1 MKKHS
6 LKLSVLTVLV
16 FAAATL
22 VSSFAQEAQWLTD
35 KAKALEKAK
44 AENKAVLMDF
54 TGSDWCGW
62 CIKMKKETLDSKEF
76 AAYAAKNL
84 VLLEVDFPNA
94 KPQSAELKAQ
104 NEGLKQK
111 YGIDGFPTFVL
122 IDKTGKELGKAE
134 GYVEGGPGAFIAKLE
149 GFAKK

>member
-1 MKKHS
+1 MKRIT
-6 LKLSVLTVLV
+6 LLAVAAFT
-16 FAAATL
+16 FAT
-22 VSSFAQEAQWLTD
+22 FASAFAGGEGWITDMEA
-35 KAKALEKAK
+35 AKAQASKEKK
-44 AENKAVLMDF
+44 DLLLDF

-104 NEGLKQK
+104 NAALKTQ
-111 YGIDGFPTFVL
+111 YAIEGFPTFVL
-122 IDKTGKELGKAE
+122 IDKEGKQLGKEV
-134 GYVEGGPGAFIAKLE
+134 GYVQGGPAGFIAKLE
-149 GFAKK
+149 GFKKP

>member
-1 MKKHS
+1 MKNHFF
-6 LKLSVLTVLV
+6 KLRALTILV
-16 FAAATL
+16 FAEATMAS
-22 VSSFAQEAQWLTD
+22 VCAQEAQWLTD

-62 CIKMKKETLDSKEF
+62 CIKMKKEILDSKEF
-76 AAYAAKNL
+76 MTYAAKNL

-94 KPQSAELKAQ
+94 KEQSAELKTQ
-104 NEGLKQK
+104 NEELKKQ
-111 YGIDGFPTFVL
+111 YGVDGFPTFVL
-122 IDKTGKELGKAE
+122 INKDGKQLWKEV

-149 GFAKK
+149 GFKNH

>member
-1 MKKHS
+1 MKTYF
-6 LKLSVLTVLV
+6 LKVSVLAVLV
-16 FAAATL
+16 FATAAV
-22 VSSFAQEAQWLTD
+22 VSTFAQEAEWLTD

-76 AAYAAKNL
+76 MAYAAKHL

-104 NEGLKQK
+104 NEQLKQQ
-111 YGIDGFPTFVL
+111 YGVDGFPTFVL
-122 IDKTGKELGKAE
+122 INKEGKELGKE
-134 GYVEGGPGAFIAKLE
+134 VGYVEGGPGAFIAKLE
-149 GFAKK
+149 GYRKN